1 MAKPLPDLIEPEH
14 AAAQERH
21 YQMTI
26 SQAQFPRL
34 MEMLVGAPQDVEV
47 DLRFFTEPETGF
59 PAFELRYRCDLGLEC
74 QRTLE
79 PYNEPVDQTLTAVL
93 IPSEGAAQIV
103 PDAYE
108 PWLLEARKLNPWQLI
123 EDELMLSVPLVPK
136 KPGEPLVWLDQDAP
150 AAEREADENPF
161 AALKTMMS
169 NAGKNKKH

>member
-1 MAKPLPDLIEPEH
+1 MARPLPDLIEPEH
-14 AAAQERH
+14 AAAQQRH
-21 YQMTI
+21 YHITV

-34 MEMLVGAPQDVEV
+34 MEMLVGAPQDVDV
-47 DLRFFTEPETGF
+47 ALRFFIEPESGF
-59 PAFELRYRCDLGLEC
+59 PAFELRYRCNLGLTC

-103 PDAYE
+103 PEAYE
-108 PWLLEARKLNPWQLI
+108 PWLLETRQLNPWQLI

-136 KPGEPLVWLDQDAP
+136 KPGEPLVWQDAGQQE
-150 AAEREADENPF
+150 AAEEETQANPF

-169 NAGKNKKH
+169 EAGKKS